1 MGRTDNNESGTRPG
15 VRGLGAWIP
24 GLALVQR
31 SPGRVIVF
39 GGLGL
44 WLATGLMHR
53 IKPLPAGLDHM
64 GSYAPAGEV
73 AFLRD
78 VTWLDGEGRRQVDQ
92 QIFDRVLELVGQAE
106 SLLVLDQFLFND
118 YLGSA
123 TNALRPLSRE
133 LTEAI
138 VRRRRER
145 PDLECWFITDPIN
158 TVYGGQESA
167 LLERLRRAGVVV
179 VPTRLI
185 RLRDSNPLYSALW
198 RLGLRAWPRRWG
210 PMLPNPFG
218 RGRVPLASVFELLNF
233 KANHRKTV
241 IADRGGVLTAL
252 VSSANPHDGS
262 SAHHNVA
269 LEFTGPAV
277 RDLLA
282 TEAAVCAL
290 SGQPVPEPPPAP
302 ASEPRAAAADA
313 PEVRVL
319 TENAIQRAVLDLI
332 RGAQAGE
339 ELDLAM
345 FYLSSRPVV
354 RALAG
359 AQRRGVRLRV
369 LLDPNKD
376 AFGREKNGVP
386 NRPAAAEL
394 VRAGVPVRWAATHG
408 EQFHSK
414 IIRHRAADRESA
426 ILGSANY
433 TRRNLGNF
441 NLETCVQLRG
451 PAEAP
456 VFRDMKHTMDRAWVN
471 TDSRILSTD
480 YAEYADSSFL
490 HALLYRIQEATGLS
504 TF

>member
-1 MGRTDNNESGTRPG
+1 
-15 VRGLGAWIP
+15 VL
-24 GLALVQR
+24 
-31 SPGRVIVF
+31 
-39 GGLGL
+39 LGL
-44 WLATGLMHR
+44 WLATGLYHGA
-53 IKPLPAGLDHM
+53 KPLPAGLDHE
-64 GSYAPAGEV
+64 GDYAPAGEV

-78 VTWLDGEGRRQVDQ
+78 VTWQDAAGRRQVDQ
-92 QIFDRVLELVGQAE
+92 QIFDRVLELVAQADQ
-106 SLLVLDQFLFND
+106 LLVLDQFLFND

-123 TNALRPLSRE
+123 TNALRPLSSE
-133 LTEAI
+133 LAEAI
-138 VRRRRER
+138 VRRRQER
-145 PDLECWFITDPIN
+145 PGLKCWFITDPIN

-167 LLERLRRAGVVV
+167 LVERLRRAGVVV
-179 VPTRLI
+179 VPTRLP

-198 RLGLRAWPRRWG
+198 RLGLRVWPRRWG
-210 PMLPNPFG
+210 PMLPNPLG

-241 IADRGGVLTAL
+241 IADRRGELVAL

-302 ASEPRAAAADA
+302 EAGIAAVDA
-313 PEVRVL
+313 LQVRIL
-319 TENAIQRAVLDLI
+319 TENAIERAVLDLI
-332 RGAQAGE
+332 RGAQSGE

-359 AQRRGVRLRV
+359 AHRRGVRLRV

-386 NRPAAAEL
+386 NRPVAAEL

-414 IIRHRAADRESA
+414 MIRHRSAANRETA

-433 TRRNLGNF
+433 TRRNLGNY
-441 NLETCVQLRG
+441 NLETCAQLRG

-456 VFRDMKHTMDRAWVN
+456 VFRDMQETMDLVWDNA
-471 TDSRILSTD
+471 DGRIFSTD
-480 YAEYADSSFL
+480 YSEYADTTFL